1 MELTALQQLV
11 HQMYIAYYQRPAD
24 PDGLQYWV
32 DQLEQNGDW
41 TAVSAAFGAPENE
54 ENQALYGDLN
64 REQTIAAIYQSAF
77 NREAVAEEVAF
88 WAASEFSAT
97 DLTFAIV
104 NGAQNS
110 DKATV
115 DNKVAFS
122 AELVAQVGT
131 NAAYAELQDPKA
143 LLTAVTEETEVT
155 AGYVSDAVASGKV
168 GEAFS
173 LTADDAGDV
182 LVGTANNDTFN
193 AEAGSLAGTT
203 IAGQTGNDTL
213 NATLT
218 GALTNTTK
226 IQSVE
231 NVNFDWNAF
240 GTATVDAAN
249 ITGANNLTFTSS
261 KLGYQ
266 GNVQVNNA
274 GDNTIVAGTG
284 ANGALDVNQGKTVT
298 VNAGQ
303 AKTVTVDAAA
313 TGAVSATVTAGAA
326 TTSIDVG
333 SATAFA
339 TTNVTGGE
347 ATTSIE
353 VNGTTGSSD
362 VANVTVSKDATLAFL
377 TQAVETVNVT
387 AADGNKLTLAD
398 KSLLDK
404 ATITSDGSVTLVAGS
419 DELTTHTLTNSTAGL
434 TIDLTS
440 DAAADLS
447 KVSYDL
453 LNIKNALAGDL
464 TVASGANLKAGVD
477 LTGNQILATA
487 GTSDVVNLNLTVDQ
501 TAIDVID
508 GTNDVETLNLN
519 VEAASSETDGEIDIN
534 RLDAKKV
541 VITGASKLSIG
552 DGTASATDDAN
563 VESIDASAVTG
574 EVNIT
579 EGTANAAN
587 NITVVGS
594 STAKNTVTFATT
606 SASTSYTGGEGVDV
620 VTMAQTT
627 GDSTVVLGNGANTYT
642 NNTLTNG
649 TAVVVGGAGVDTI
662 TVVVTDSGANTANV
676 VIQSGEGA
684 DVVSL
689 DMAGANEQATVE
701 LGAGDDKLTLQTATS
716 AGDNLAVDGGEGTD
730 TIDLNGLDLT
740 DGSITLSNVEV
751 LDDSAGT
758 AIVDGALLN
767 GKAFTIKGD
776 GKLSTKLD
784 VELDTAGDY
793 DFSGLTLDATLTDG
807 IGGLNVTGNSGNDTI
822 VGTSGNDTIATGG
835 GNDTVT
841 GGAGVDAMTAGGGN
855 DKFIFA
861 AGDTGKTATTVDS
874 ITAFNTAGDDSISF
888 GVAATATNYTE
899 VGQID
904 TGTTGATF
912 TELTTAANNALN
924 GTVQFAILVD
934 GSTDAANAGAGAVA
948 SGNTYA
954 FFDRDMDGTAD
965 EVVQLVGITAN
976 DVAQS
981 DFIAA

>member
-155 AGYVSDAVASGKV
+155 ADYVSDAVASGKV

-173 LTADDAGDV
+173 LTANDAGGV
-182 LVGTANNDTFN
+182 FVGTANNDTFN

-203 IAGQTGNDTL
+203 IAGQAGNDTL

-266 GNVQVNNA
+266 GNVQVDNA

-284 ANGALDVNQGKTVT
+284 ANGALDVNGGKTVT

-333 SATAFA
+333 SVTAFA
-339 TTNVTGGE
+339 TTNVTGGD
-347 ATTSIE
+347 ATTSVEI
-353 VNGTTGSSD
+353 NGTTGSSD

-398 KSLLDK
+398 ASLLDK

-440 DAAADLS
+440 DTAADLS

-477 LTGNQILATA
+477 LTSNQILATA

-508 GTNDVETLNLN
+508 GTNDVETLNIA
-519 VEAASSETDGEIDIN
+519 VDAADSETDGEIDVAT
-534 RLDAKKV
+534 LTAAAV
-541 VITGASKLSIG
+541 AVSGASKVALGNI
-552 DGTASATDDAN
+552 TANS
-563 VESIDASAVTG
+563 VDASAVTG
-574 EVNIT
+574 EVTLTEAAGANGADIT
-579 EGTANAAN
+579 A
-587 NITVVGS
+587 VGS
-594 STAKNTVTFATT
+594 STAKNTVKFATT
-606 SASTSYTGGEGVDV
+606 TADTSYTGGEGVDV

-662 TVVVTDSGANTANV
+662 TVKATDSGANTANV
-676 VIQSGEGA
+676 VIQSGAGA

-689 DMAGANEQATVE
+689 DLAGANEQATVE

-716 AGDNLAVDGGEGTD
+716 IGDTLVVDGGEGTD

-758 AIVDGALLN
+758 ATVDGALLN

-776 GKLSTKLD
+776 GNLSTKLD

-912 TELTTAANNALN
+912 AELTTAANNALD
-924 GTVQFAILVD
+924 GTVQFAILED
-934 GSTDAANAGAGAVA
+934 GTTDAANTGTGSVA
-948 SGNTYA
+948 SNNAYA

-965 EVVQLVGITAN
+965 EVVQLVGV
-976 DVAQS
+976 DVSQVAQS
-981 DFIAA
+981 DFVAA